1 MWQPEGETYDWEV
14 HLGNCCNVIFS
25 EWRPNCCLG
34 SVFRGLLEM
43 HAVIC
48 QIEYGFAIYIH
59 SFENDWEMVCALD
72 FLIFSLFLCIL
83 CYVVYNLPL
92 LPFAL
97 EQYIQSNNELYLFY
111 AQSIPLQTICFIGP
125 CCIVALYMIY
135 VAYQSTPTFTSSQW
149 LQLRKTLNCICI
161 ILILM
166 WDVIGYWLNKEI
178 MCFFYIW
185 YMWNFKSLFHM
196 FMCNVFSL

>member
-1 MWQPEGETYDWEV
+1 
-14 HLGNCCNVIFS
+14 
-25 EWRPNCCLG
+25 
-34 SVFRGLLEM
+34 
-43 HAVIC
+43 
-48 QIEYGFAIYIH
+48 
-59 SFENDWEMVCALD
+59 MVCALD

-135 VAYQSTPTFTSSQW
+135 VAYQSTPTFT
-149 LQLRKTLNCICI
+149 LNDC
-161 ILILM
+161 
-166 WDVIGYWLNKEI
+166 
-178 MCFFYIW
+178 
-185 YMWNFKSLFHM
+185 S
-196 FMCNVFSL
+196 